1 MPTAT
6 DNMTASATTVD
17 SFLNKQD
24 RCDTG
29 NCPAQAWVLV
39 KFLTGELLFCSH
51 HFDTFEAAL
60 IKDAYEVIDERH
72 RINAKSE
79 SSA

>member
-1 MPTAT
+1 MLETMDST
-6 DNMTASATTVD
+6 SASAHVL
-17 SFLNKQD
+17 SKAD
-24 RCDTG
+24 RCDSG
-29 NCPAQAWVLV
+29 SCPAQAWVLV
-39 KFLTGELLFCSH
+39 KFITGELTFCSH
-51 HFDTFEAAL
+51 HFDKYEAAM

>member
-1 MPTAT
+1 MDT
-6 DNMTASATTVD
+6 MTQESASATVD
-17 SFLNKQD
+17 NNVLTKQD

-29 NCPAQAWVLV
+29 GCPAQAWVLV
-39 KFLTGELLFCSH
+39 KFLSGELLFCSH
-51 HFDTFEAAL
+51 HFDKFEAAL

>member
-1 MPTAT
+1 MLTAT
-6 DNMTASATTVD
+6 ETMSASAYVLT
-17 SFLNKQD
+17 KMD

-29 NCPAQAWVLV
+29 GCPAQAWVVV

-51 HFDTFEAAL
+51 HFDKFEAAL
-60 IKDAYEVIDERH
+60 LKDSYEVIDERH

>member
-1 MPTAT
+1 MLTAEET
-6 DNMTASATTVD
+6 MSASAYVLTK
-17 SFLNKQD
+17 LD

-29 NCPAQAWVLV
+29 GCPAQAWVVV

-51 HFDTFEAAL
+51 HFDKFEAAL

>member
-1 MPTAT
+1 MDT
-6 DNMTASATTVD
+6 MTQESSSAVAVQSALT
-17 SFLNKQD
+17 KQD

-39 KFLTGELLFCSH
+39 KFLSGELLFCSH
-51 HFDTFEAAL
+51 HFDKFEAAL

>member
-1 MPTAT
+1 MDT
-6 DNMTASATTVD
+6 MTQESASAVSVQDALTR
-17 SFLNKQD
+17 QD

-39 KFLTGELLFCSH
+39 KFLSGELLFCSH
-51 HFDTFEAAL
+51 HFDKFEAAL

>member
-1 MPTAT
+1 MLETMDST
-6 DNMTASATTVD
+6 SASAHVL
-17 SFLNKQD
+17 SKAD
-24 RCDTG
+24 RCDAG
-29 NCPAQAWVLV
+29 SCPAQAWVLV
-39 KFLTGELLFCSH
+39 KFMTGELTFCSH
-51 HFDTFEAAL
+51 HFDKYEAAM

>member
-1 MPTAT
+1 MLETMDT
-6 DNMTASATTVD
+6 TSASAKA
-17 SFLNKQD
+17 LNKSD
-24 RCDTG
+24 RCDAG

-39 KFLTGELLFCSH
+39 KFLSGELTFCSH
-51 HFDTFEAAL
+51 HFDKFEAAL

>member
-1 MPTAT
+1 MLTAEET
-6 DNMTASATTVD
+6 MSASAYVLTK
-17 SFLNKQD
+17 LD

-29 NCPAQAWVLV
+29 GCPAQAWVLV

-51 HFDTFEAAL
+51 HFDKFEAAL

>member
-1 MPTAT
+1 MNT
-6 DNMTASATTVD
+6 MTQESASATVD
-17 SFLNKQD
+17 QNVLTRQD

-39 KFLTGELLFCSH
+39 KFLSGELLFCSH
-51 HFDTFEAAL
+51 HFDKFEAAL

>member
-6 DNMTASATTVD
+6 DNMTASASTVEYV
-17 SFLNKQD
+17 LTKQD
-24 RCDTG
+24 LCDTG
-29 NCPAQAWVLV
+29 NCPAQAWVIV

-72 RINAKSE
+72 RINSKPE
-79 SSA
+79 

>member
-1 MPTAT
+1 MLTAEET
-6 DNMTASATTVD
+6 MSASAYVLTK
-17 SFLNKQD
+17 LD

-29 NCPAQAWVLV
+29 GCPAQAWVLV

-51 HFDTFEAAL
+51 HFDRFEAAL

>member
-6 DNMTASATTVD
+6 DNMTASASTVEY
-17 SFLNKQD
+17 FLNKQD

-29 NCPAQAWVLV
+29 GCPAQAWVLV

-60 IKDAYEVIDERH
+60 IKDSYEVVDERH

>member
-1 MPTAT
+1 MLTAT
-6 DNMTASATTVD
+6 ETMTASAYVLT
-17 SFLNKQD
+17 KMD

-29 NCPAQAWVLV
+29 GCPAQAWVVV

-51 HFDTFEAAL
+51 HFDKFEAAL
-60 IKDAYEVIDERH
+60 LKDSYEVIDERH

>member
-1 MPTAT
+1 MDT
-6 DNMTASATTVD
+6 MTQESASATADNNVLT
-17 SFLNKQD
+17 KQD

-29 NCPAQAWVLV
+29 GCPAQAWVVV
-39 KFLTGELLFCSH
+39 KFLSGELLFCSH
-51 HFDTFEAAL
+51 HFDKFEAAL

>member
-1 MPTAT
+1 
-6 DNMTASATTVD
+6 MTQESASATVD
-17 SFLNKQD
+17 QNVLTRQD

-39 KFLTGELLFCSH
+39 KFLSGELLFCSH
-51 HFDTFEAAL
+51 HFDKFEAAL

>member
-1 MPTAT
+1 MLTAT
-6 DNMTASATTVD
+6 NDMTTASAYV
-17 SFLNKQD
+17 LNKLD

-29 NCPAQAWVLV
+29 GCPAQAWVLV

-51 HFDTFEAAL
+51 HFDKYEAAL
-60 IKDAYEVIDERH
+60 LKDSYEIIDERD

>member
-6 DNMTASATTVD
+6 DNMTASASTIEY
-17 SFLNKQD
+17 FLNKQD

-29 NCPAQAWVLV
+29 GCPAQAWVLV

-51 HFDTFEAAL
+51 HFDRFEAAL
-60 IKDAYEVIDERH
+60 IKDAYEVVDERH

>member
-1 MPTAT
+1 MLDTMEQT
-6 DNMTASATTVD
+6 SASAFAL
-17 SFLNKQD
+17 SKAD

-39 KFLTGELLFCSH
+39 KFISGELTFCSH
-51 HFDTFEAAL
+51 HFDKFEAAL

>member
-6 DNMTASATTVD
+6 DNMTASATTVEYV
-17 SFLNKQD
+17 LNKQD
-24 RCDTG
+24 RCDTRD
-29 NCPAQAWVLV
+29 CPAQAWVLV

-51 HFDTFEAAL
+51 HFDKFEAAL
-60 IKDAYEVIDERH
+60 IKDAYEVIDDRH

>member
-1 MPTAT
+1 MLETMDST
-6 DNMTASATTVD
+6 SASAHVL
-17 SFLNKQD
+17 SKAD
-24 RCDTG
+24 RCDAG

-39 KFLTGELLFCSH
+39 KFMTGELTFCSH
-51 HFDTFEAAL
+51 HFDKYEAAM

>member
-1 MPTAT
+1 MLTET
-6 DNMTASATTVD
+6 MTASAYVLT
-17 SFLNKQD
+17 KMD
-24 RCDTG
+24 RCDAG
-29 NCPAQAWVLV
+29 GCPAQAWVLV

>member
-1 MPTAT
+1 MT
-6 DNMTASATTVD
+6 TASATEIKYYL
-17 SFLNKQD
+17 SKSD

-29 NCPAQAWVLV
+29 GCPAEAWVLV

-51 HFDTFEAAL
+51 HFDRFEASL
-60 IKDAYEVIDERH
+60 IKDAYEVVDERH

>member
-1 MPTAT
+1 MLDT
-6 DNMTASATTVD
+6 MESISASAQ
-17 SFLNKQD
+17 SLNKAD

-39 KFLTGELLFCSH
+39 KFLTGELTFCAH
-51 HFDTFEAAL
+51 HFDKFEASL

>member
-1 MPTAT
+1 MNTT
-6 DNMTASATTVD
+6 MEKTTASASYALT
-17 SFLNKQD
+17 KQD

-29 NCPAQAWVLV
+29 GCPAQAWVLV

-51 HFDTFEAAL
+51 HFDKFEAAL

>member
-1 MPTAT
+1 MLTAEET
-6 DNMTASATTVD
+6 MSASAYVLTK
-17 SFLNKQD
+17 LD

-29 NCPAQAWVLV
+29 GCPAQAWVLV

-51 HFDTFEAAL
+51 HFDRFEAAL
-60 IKDAYEVIDERH
+60 IKDAYEVIDERN

>member
-1 MPTAT
+1 MDT
-6 DNMTASATTVD
+6 MTQESASAVSVQNDLTR
-17 SFLNKQD
+17 QD

-39 KFLTGELLFCSH
+39 KFLSGELLFCSH
-51 HFDTFEAAL
+51 HFDKFEAAL

-72 RINAKSE
+72 LINAKSE

>member
-1 MPTAT
+1 MLTAEET
-6 DNMTASATTVD
+6 MSASAYVLT
-17 SFLNKQD
+17 KMD

-29 NCPAQAWVLV
+29 GCPAQAWVLV

-51 HFDTFEAAL
+51 HFDKFEAAL
-60 IKDAYEVIDERH
+60 IKDAYEVVDERH